1 MSSIRRNMLWMA
13 ASQSSV
19 FVIQF
24 ASTMVIARLLT
35 PYEMGVFAA
44 ALAVVGLLAVVRNMG
59 LGTYVIRAAALSEP
73 LLRTTFTVYALL
85 ALLIGGAV
93 VLLSVAGEA
102 LLDEPGVRRVLM
114 VIALVPVVSI
124 LEFRPATVLE
134 WYGRFQAIAAVNFA
148 RALVSS
154 ALTITLALDGHSYM
168 SLAYGQLLGGVVGV
182 VLFNLVGWRHAS
194 LRIGTAGWRDVLR
207 YGGHMLAVGG
217 LNAAAVRL
225 SELLLAR
232 LLGLGALGI
241 YSRATGVA
249 TMVWDNLNLVVG
261 RALFVD
267 MAEHRRQGRTL
278 RERYLQSMEMITG
291 LLWPLFVGLAVLSGP
306 AVVVLYGGQWVEAQL
321 PLSLLALAAVPHA
334 TIVMAG
340 GVLVVT
346 ERTADQARLE
356 TIRSMA
362 GLAMFLVGCMFG
374 LAGAAAA
381 RILESIL
388 AVLLYRRLVQR
399 MSETRERDYTPIY
412 LRSLALTA
420 VAVAPAAAAMSW
432 YGWDAQAPLGPL
444 AAATLAGIALWGV
457 MLWQMG
463 HPLYEQG
470 RWILARLGLTR
481 LAGQR
486 P

>member
-19 FVIQF
+19 FAIQF

-44 ALAVVGLLAVVRNMG
+44 AMAVVGLLAVVRNMG

-73 LLRTTFTVYALL
+73 LLRTTFTINGLL

-93 VLLSVAGEA
+93 ALLSVAGEA
-102 LLDEPGVRRVLM
+102 LLDEPGVRWVLM

-134 WYGRFQAIAAVNFA
+134 RHGRFRAIAAVNLV
-148 RALVSS
+148 RAMTS
-154 ALTITLALDGHSYM
+154 ATLTITLALDGHSYM

-182 VLFNLVGWRHAS
+182 VLFNLVGWRHAG
-194 LRIGTAGWRDVLR
+194 LRLGFDGWREVLR

-217 LNAAAVRL
+217 LNAASVRI
-225 SELLLAR
+225 SDLLLAR
-232 LLGLGALGI
+232 MLGLGALGI

-249 TMVWDNLNLVVG
+249 TMIWDNLNLVVG
-261 RALFVD
+261 RAFFVD
-267 MAEHRRQGRTL
+267 LADQRRQGRAL
-278 RERYLQSMEMITG
+278 RDRYLLAMEMITA

-306 AVVVLYGGQWVEAQL
+306 VVVVLYGGQWVEAQL

-334 TIVMAG
+334 TIVMSG
-340 GVLVVT
+340 SVLMVT

-356 TIRSMA
+356 TIRSVV
-362 GLAMFLVGCMFG
+362 GLGMFLVGCMFG
-374 LAGAAAA
+374 LAGAATA

-388 AVLLYRRLVQR
+388 AVLLFRRLVQR

-420 VAVAPAAAAMSW
+420 VAVAPAAVTMGW
-432 YGWDAQAPLGPL
+432 YGWSAQAPLGPL
-444 AAATLAGIALWGV
+444 AAATLAGIVLWAA
-457 MLWQMG
+457 MLRQMA

-470 RWILARLGLTR
+470 RWILARLGLWP